1 MLNITG
7 EQVIFKNKNN
17 AGYYTTTSN
26 KLEDGTFEKN
36 FITVGFRKGVELDNF
51 TKINI
56 KDGFLTHY
64 SYQNEDGETIKRFKI
79 MVKET
84 PAGIPAGVFNQN
96 GEFPVSLQ
104 RLFKRLQIDYNSFM
118 IFGKG
123 GLPWRT

>member
-17 AGYYTTTSN
+17 TGYYTTTSN

-36 FITVGFRKGVELDNF
+36 FITIGFRKGVELDNF

-79 MVKET
+79 QKIQLAMKCLIFIQMMT
-84 PAGIPAGVFNQN
+84 C
-96 GEFPVSLQ
+96 
-104 RLFKRLQIDYNSFM
+104 LFKR
-118 IFGKG
+118 
-123 GLPWRT
+123 

>member
-17 AGYYTTTSN
+17 TGYYTTTSN

-64 SYQNEDGETIKRFKI
+64 SYQNEDGEIIKRFKI
-79 MVKET
+79 MVMDFDVIET
-84 PAGIPAGVFNQN
+84 YSNNTEDTTNNEMSDIYP
-96 GEFPVSLQ
+96 
-104 RLFKRLQIDYNSFM
+104 DDD
-118 IFGKG
+118 
-123 GLPWRT
+123 LPF

>member
-64 SYQNEDGETIKRFKI
+64 SYQNEDGETIKKFKI
-79 MVKET
+79 MVMDFDVIET
-84 PAGIPAGVFNQN
+84 YSNKNAENTTSDEMSDIYP
-96 GEFPVSLQ
+96 
-104 RLFKRLQIDYNSFM
+104 DDD
-118 IFGKG
+118 
-123 GLPWRT
+123 LPF

>member
-17 AGYYTTTSN
+17 TGYYTTTSN

-64 SYQNEDGETIKRFKI
+64 SYQNEDGEIIKRFKI
-79 MVKET
+79 MVMDFDVIET
-84 PAGIPAGVFNQN
+84 YSNNNAENTTSDEMSDIYP
-96 GEFPVSLQ
+96 
-104 RLFKRLQIDYNSFM
+104 DDD
-118 IFGKG
+118 
-123 GLPWRT
+123 LPF

>member
-17 AGYYTTTSN
+17 TGYYTTTSN

-79 MVKET
+79 MVMDFDVIET
-84 PAGIPAGVFNQN
+84 YSNNNTENTTSDEMSDIYP
-96 GEFPVSLQ
+96 
-104 RLFKRLQIDYNSFM
+104 DDD
-118 IFGKG
+118 
-123 GLPWRT
+123 GLPF

>member
-17 AGYYTTTSN
+17 TGYYTTTSN

-36 FITVGFRKGVELDNF
+36 FITVGFSKGVEIDNF

-64 SYQNEDGETIKRFKI
+64 SYQNEDGETIKKFKI
-79 MVKET
+79 MVMDFDVIET
-84 PAGIPAGVFNQN
+84 YSNNNTENTTSDEMSDIYP
-96 GEFPVSLQ
+96 
-104 RLFKRLQIDYNSFM
+104 DDD
-118 IFGKG
+118 
-123 GLPWRT
+123 LPF